1 MTAKIDANKFLENMA
16 LGEEEE
22 APKKTQPKPQSV
34 SHPKPEPAPRV
45 LQPSVKRRKSQK
57 HIGGYFDSDT
67 LERIALLRARLDLD
81 NSELLKLAI
90 DELYSK
96 ERAKK
101 AFSA

>member
-1 MTAKIDANKFLENMA
+1 MTTKIDASKFLENMA
-16 LGEEEE
+16 LGEQEE
-22 APKKTQPKPQSV
+22 APKRTPPKPQSV
-34 SHPKPEPAPRV
+34 SRPKPEPAPRV

-57 HIGGYFDSDT
+57 HIGGYFDSET

-96 ERAKK
+96 ERARK

>member
-22 APKKTQPKPQSV
+22 APKKTQPQPQSV
-34 SHPKPEPAPRV
+34 SRPKPEPAPRV

>member
-1 MTAKIDANKFLENMA
+1 MTTKIGASKFLENMA
-16 LGEEEE
+16 LSQEEEV
-22 APKKTQPKPQSV
+22 PKRTEPKPQSV
-34 SHPKPEPAPRV
+34 ARPKPEPAPRI

-57 HIGGYFDSDT
+57 HIGGYFDSET

-81 NSELLKLAI
+81 NSGLLKLAI
-90 DELYSK
+90 DDLYSK

>member
-22 APKKTQPKPQSV
+22 APKKTQPEPESV
-34 SHPKPEPAPRV
+34 SRPKPEPAPRV

>member
-16 LGEEEE
+16 LGEEE

>member
-22 APKKTQPKPQSV
+22 APKTMQPQPQSV
-34 SHPKPEPAPRV
+34 SRPKPEPAPRV